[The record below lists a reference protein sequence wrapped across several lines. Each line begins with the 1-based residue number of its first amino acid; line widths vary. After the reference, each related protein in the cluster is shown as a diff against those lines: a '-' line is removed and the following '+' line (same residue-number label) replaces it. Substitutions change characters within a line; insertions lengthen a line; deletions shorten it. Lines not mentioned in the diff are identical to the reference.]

1 MSAMVVTD
9 LDGTLLDSRSALS
22 AGNRAALEGL
32 GAAGVLRVVATGRSL
47 YSARSVLDAAFP
59 IDFLVFSSGIGVAR
73 WLDGELLAQHT
84 MEPALAL
91 EAGTLLAE
99 LGRDFMV
106 HHGSPDTHRFHHTAV
121 RPGNADFARRIAR
134 YDGFGEPLRGTIPEG
149 VCVSQLL
156 AVEPPG
162 EPSALERLRAALPA
176 LTVVRT
182 TSPLDH
188 ASTWIEIF
196 PGHVS
201 KSQTCER
208 LRHRCGIA
216 LEDVVAVGNDHNDD
230 DLLAWAPRAYVVANG
245 VEALRAR
252 HAVVSTND
260 ADGFAEVAA
269 DVLRTMQSGASPAA
283 GP

>member
-1 MSAMVVTD
+1 MLVTD

-22 AGNRAALEGL
+22 ATNRSALERL
-32 GAAGVLRVVATGRSL
+32 GAADVLRVVATGRSL
-47 YSARSVLDAAFP
+47 YSAHAVIDSSFP
-59 IDFLVFSSGIGVAR
+59 IDYLVFSSGIGVVR
-73 WLDGELLAQHT
+73 WTDGELLAQHA
-84 MEPALAL
+84 MDPALAL
-91 EAGTLLAE
+91 EATTLLTA

-106 HHGSPDTHRFHHTAV
+106 HHGAPDTHRFHHSAV
-121 RPGNADFARRIAR
+121 RSGNPDFSRRIAR
-134 YDGFGEPLRGTIPEG
+134 YEGFGEPWLGRVPDG
-149 VCVSQLL
+149 VTVSQLL

-162 EPSALERLRAALPA
+162 MPSALERVRAALPA

-201 KSQTCER
+201 KSQTCEW
-208 LRHRCGIA
+208 LRRRCGVA
-216 LEDVVAVGNDHNDD
+216 LVDVVAVGNDHNDD

-245 VEALRAR
+245 VETLRER
-252 HAVVSTND
+252 HAVVSSND

-269 DVLRTMQSGASPAA
+269 DVLRAVTS
-283 GP
+283 